1 MEYIISQTF
10 VVLSYVLLGITYFLK
25 NRKLILTLSLS
36 AVLCNG
42 VSYFLL
48 KAWSGLAMTGVA
60 ILRSVIFLIQN
71 RKNKSEKITWI
82 DWIILAGLVSI
93 SAVCAVFTYQ
103 GFMSLLS
110 VFATLTYT
118 VSVWQKNVMAYK
130 ILGMLAS
137 ILWIAYGIYIW
148 SIFGVILECVM
159 LVMEISGVIKEK
171 LSKQKQTKLEIQV
184 QE

>member
-71 RKNKSEKITWI
+71 RKNKSESTKRGRDGCI
-82 DWIILAGLVSI
+82 GLYEDER
-93 SAVCAVFTYQ
+93 SATSVCFIE
-103 GFMSLLS
+103 
-110 VFATLTYT
+110 AT
-118 VSVWQKNVMAYK
+118 
-130 ILGMLAS
+130 
-137 ILWIAYGIYIW
+137 
-148 SIFGVILECVM
+148 C
-159 LVMEISGVIKEK
+159 
-171 LSKQKQTKLEIQV
+171 
-184 QE
+184 